1 MTNAQ
6 SKMEIVEMETN
17 ELKKWCDD
25 FASNYPRTTKYAEEI
40 MVEES
45 EMWPSPLRMFVLVQA
60 TGIAMGFKMGK
71 YDQRLKKNIDQKT
84 KEMFIDAFTSNYL
97 KNATDNINALWYAC
111 GNWDRV
117 LSGVLSVE
125 ALKAD
130 CFVDRAIT
138 KYGEKK

>member
-17 ELKKWCDD
+17 ELKKWCVD
-25 FASNYPRTTKYAEEI
+25 FASNYPRTTKYAVEI

-45 EMWPSPLRMFVLVQA
+45 EMWPSVLKMFILVQA
-60 TGIAMGFKMGK
+60 RGIAMGFKIGK
-71 YDQRLKKNIDQKT
+71 YDQRLKSIIDTKT
-84 KEMFIDAFTSNYL
+84 REMFIDMFTSNYL
-97 KNATDNINALWYAC
+97 KNATTIINTLWCAC
-111 GNWDRV
+111 GDWDRV
-117 LSGVLSVE
+117 FSSVLSIE

-138 KYGEKK
+138 KYGEK

>member
-45 EMWPSPLRMFVLVQA
+45 EMWPSSLRMFVLVQA
-60 TGIAMGFKMGK
+60 TGIAMGFKIGK
-71 YDQRLKKNIDQKT
+71 YDQRLKKNIEPKT
-84 KEMFIDAFTSNYL
+84 REMFIDTFTKNYL

-138 KYGEKK
+138 KYGEK

>member
-25 FASNYPRTTKYAEEI
+25 FASNYPLTTQYAEET
-40 MVEES
+40 MVKES
-45 EMWPSPLRMFVLVQA
+45 EMWSPVLIMFVLCQA
-60 TGIAMGFKMGK
+60 TGIAMGFKIGK
-71 YDQRLKKNIDQKT
+71 YDQRLKKNIDTKT
-84 KEMFIDAFTSNYL
+84 REMFIDTFTKNYL
-97 KNATDNINALWYAC
+97 KNATDNINTLWCAC
-111 GNWDRV
+111 GDWDTV

-130 CFVDRAIT
+130 CFVDRCIT
-138 KYGEKK
+138 KYGQKK